1 MTATVFVRIFLA
13 VFTAYAFYSFI
24 LALKERHA
32 AILRSRGLDALPDD
46 GEGEQIRLLALPLE
60 KKTKGLMVTARKKAN
75 EPRVDRSVK
84 ELTGTVE
91 GIVYQNKLNDYTV
104 LDLGTDE
111 GELVTAVGAMPY
123 VGEGERV
130 RLFGEWT
137 RHSEYGEQF
146 SVTAVEKILPTGA
159 NEILKYLSGRNVH
172 GIGPVTALKIVNRF
186 GDDTFDVIEQHP
198 EWLSDIPG
206 ISRKKAAEISES
218 FREQAGI
225 RELMVFCQNYI
236 GSTSVSHI
244 YEKWGNRAVGVI
256 RENPYI
262 LCEET
267 DTIGFD
273 RADAIARNLGFPADA
288 PARLAAGINYILRY
302 NASVNGHVCL
312 PLARLVEAA
321 AEELGTESA
330 VIERTVATLSDEGR
344 LDRYRVDGA
353 DYIFT
358 REYGADEDA
367 VARRMIALDRSAP
380 DVAADNIDR
389 LIDRAESEFSIR
401 YSKDQR
407 EAIFEAF
414 RRGVLIV
421 TGGPGTGKTTLI
433 RALLRIY
440 GLLGFKCALAAPTGR
455 AAKRMSEA
463 TQEEAKTIH
472 RMLEMEKVSDIRPRF
487 NRSESNPLD
496 ENVIVIDEASM
507 IDLPLMAALLR
518 AIRVGSRLILIGD
531 SGQLP
536 SVGCGNVLAD
546 LIASGCFST
555 VCLSEIFR
563 QEKGSLIIGNAHR
576 IHAGELPL
584 LSRES
589 KDFFFLLRNDE
600 ETIPGTV
607 VELINER
614 LPRTYSDAIREEIQ
628 VITPSR
634 RGKAGTVQLNA
645 LLQNCLN
652 PPAKKKRE
660 IRFRDFLFREGDKV
674 MQIKNNYD
682 TEWKKDGYDGVGVF
696 NGDIGVIRSIAPS
709 EEEMTIDFDGRV
721 SLYRREQF
729 EELEHAYAIT
739 VHKSQGSEYPV
750 VLMPV
755 FYCGTMLQS
764 RNLLYTAVTRAK
776 KMVILV
782 GRADILEF
790 MVKNNRQEVR
800 YTCLCDRLRD
810 GCFSRG
816 GQSR

>member
-1 MTATVFVRIFLA
+1 
-13 VFTAYAFYSFI
+13 
-24 LALKERHA
+24 
-32 AILRSRGLDALPDD
+32 
-46 GEGEQIRLLALPLE
+46 
-60 KKTKGLMVTARKKAN
+60 MVTVRKKATA
-75 EPRVDRSVK
+75 PKVDRSAK

-104 LDLGTDE
+104 IDLATDE
-111 GELVTAVGAMPY
+111 GELVTAVGEMPY

-137 RHSEYGEQF
+137 RHNEYGEQF
-146 SVTAVEKILPTGA
+146 SVSVVEKLLPTGA
-159 NEILKYLSGRNVH
+159 NEILKYLSGKNVR

-225 RELMVFCQNYI
+225 RELMVFCRNYI
-236 GSTSVSHI
+236 GSTSISHI
-244 YEKWGNRAVGVI
+244 YEKWGSHAVSVI
-256 RENPYI
+256 RENPYV

-267 DTIGFD
+267 DSVGFD

-288 PARLAAGINYILRY
+288 PQRLSAGLTYILRY

-312 PLARLVEAA
+312 PLDRLVDAT
-321 AEELGTESA
+321 AEELGAPADLIRKTIASEIGS
-330 VIERTVATLSDEGR
+330 GR
-344 LDRYRVDGA
+344 LNNYKIDGTE
-353 DYIFT
+353 YVFT
-358 REYGADEDA
+358 RAYGEDEDA
-367 VARRMIALDRSAP
+367 VARRMVALDRSAP
-380 DVAADNIDR
+380 EVSLDNVDR

-401 YSKDQR
+401 YSRDQR

-414 RRGVLIV
+414 RRGVMIV

-433 RALLRIY
+433 RALLRIF
-440 GLLGFKCALAAPTGR
+440 GMLGFRCALAAPTGR
-455 AAKRMSEA
+455 AAKKMSEA

-472 RMLEMEKVSDIRPRF
+472 RMLEMEKVSDLRPRF
-487 NRSESNPLD
+487 NRNENNPLD

-518 AIRVGSRLILIGD
+518 AIRIGSRLVLIGD

-546 LIASGCFST
+546 LITSEAFAT
-555 VCLSEIFR
+555 VSLNQIFR
-563 QEKGSLIIGNAHR
+563 QEKGSLIISNAHL
-576 IHAGELPL
+576 IHAGELPK
-584 LSRES
+584 LSREAS
-589 KDFFFLLRNDE
+589 DFFFLHRPDE
-600 ETIPGTV
+600 DDIPGTV
-607 VELINER
+607 VDLISER
-614 LPRTYSDAIREEIQ
+614 LPRTYTAAIREQIQ

-634 RGKAGTVQLNA
+634 RGKAGTIQLNA

-652 PPAKKKRE
+652 PAAKKKKE
-660 IRFRDFLFREGDKV
+660 FRFRDLVFREGDKI
-674 MQIKNNYD
+674 MQIKNNYE
-682 TEWKKDGYDGVGVF
+682 TEWEKDGIAGVGVF
-696 NGDIGVIRSIAPS
+696 NGDIGVIREINLQN
-709 EEEMTIDFDGRV
+709 EEMTIDFDGRI
-721 SLYRREQF
+721 SHYRREQF

-755 FYCGTMLQS
+755 YYCGTMLQS

-800 YTCLCDRLRD
+800 YTCLFDRLRHARVS
-810 GCFSRG
+810 GSLPTL
-816 GQSR
+816 

>member
-1 MTATVFVRIFLA
+1 
-13 VFTAYAFYSFI
+13 
-24 LALKERHA
+24 
-32 AILRSRGLDALPDD
+32 
-46 GEGEQIRLLALPLE
+46 
-60 KKTKGLMVTARKKAN
+60 MVTARKKASA
-75 EPRVDRSVK
+75 PQIDRSVK

-104 LDLGTDE
+104 IDLATDD
-111 GELVTAVGAMPY
+111 GELVTAVGEMPY

-137 RHSEYGEQF
+137 RHNEYGEQF
-146 SVTAVEKILPTGA
+146 SVSVVEKLLPTGA
-159 NEILKYLSGRNVH
+159 NEILKYLSGKNVR

-225 RELMVFCQNYI
+225 RELMLFCRNYI
-236 GSTSVSHI
+236 GSTSISHI
-244 YEKWGNRAVGVI
+244 YERWGSAAVSVI
-256 RENPYI
+256 RENPYV

-267 DTIGFD
+267 DSVGFD

-288 PARLAAGINYILRY
+288 PERLSAGLSYILRY

-312 PLARLVEAA
+312 PLDRLVEAA
-321 AEELGTESA
+321 AEELGA
-330 VIERTVATLSDEGR
+330 PADLIRRTIANEIGTGR
-344 LDRYRVDGA
+344 LCSYQIEGA
-353 DYIFT
+353 EYVFT
-358 REYGADEDA
+358 RAYDADEDT
-367 VARRMIALDRSAP
+367 VARRMVALDRSAP
-380 DVAADNIDR
+380 EVSIDNVDR
-389 LIDRAESEFSIR
+389 LIDRAENEFSIE
-401 YSKDQR
+401 YSRDQR

-433 RALLRIY
+433 RALLRIF
-440 GLLGFKCALAAPTGR
+440 GMLGFRCALAAPTGR
-455 AAKRMSEA
+455 AAKKMSEA

-472 RMLEMEKVSDIRPRF
+472 RMLEMEKVSELRPRF
-487 NRSESNPLD
+487 NRNENNPLD

-518 AIRVGSRLILIGD
+518 SIRIGSRLILIGD

-546 LIASGCFST
+546 LITSESFAT
-555 VCLSEIFR
+555 VCLNQIFR
-563 QEKGSLIIGNAHR
+563 QEKGSLIISNAHL
-576 IHAGELPL
+576 IHAGELPK
-584 LSRES
+584 LSSEAS
-589 KDFFFLLRNDE
+589 DFFFLHRPDE
-600 ETIPGTV
+600 DDIPGTV
-607 VELINER
+607 VDLISER
-614 LPRTYSDAIREEIQ
+614 LPRAYTSAIREQIQ

-652 PPAKKKRE
+652 PQSKKKKE
-660 IRFRDFLFREGDKV
+660 FRFRDLVFREGDKV

-682 TEWKKDGYDGVGVF
+682 TEWEKDGVPGIGVF
-696 NGDIGVIRSIAPS
+696 NGDIGVIREIESQD
-709 EEEMTIDFDGRV
+709 EEMTIDFDGRIAR
-721 SLYRREQF
+721 YRREQF

-755 FYCGTMLQS
+755 YYCGTMLQS

-776 KMVILV
+776 RMVILV

-800 YTCLCDRLRD
+800 YTCLFDRLRHARV
-810 GCFSRG
+810 SG
-816 GQSR
+816 GVTSL

>member
-1 MTATVFVRIFLA
+1 MVTVR
-13 VFTAYAFYSFI
+13 
-24 LALKERHA
+24 K
-32 AILRSRGLDALPDD
+32 
-46 GEGEQIRLLALPLE
+46 
-60 KKTKGLMVTARKKAN
+60 KKTTA
-75 EPRVDRSVK
+75 PQVDRNAR

-104 LDLGTDE
+104 LDLATDE
-111 GELVTAVGAMPY
+111 GELITAVGQMPY

-130 RLFGEWT
+130 KLLGEWT
-137 RHSEYGEQF
+137 RHSDYGEQF
-146 SVTAVEKILPTGA
+146 SVTFVEKLLPTGA
-159 NEILKYLSGRNVH
+159 NEILKYLSCGNVR

-186 GDDTFDVIEQHP
+186 GDDTFGVIEQHP

-206 ISRKKAAEISES
+206 ISKKKAAEISES
-218 FREQAGI
+218 FRDQAGI

-236 GSTSVSHI
+236 GSTSISHI
-244 YEKWGNRAVGVI
+244 YEKWGSRAVGVI

-262 LCEET
+262 LCEEI
-267 DTIGFD
+267 DSIGFE
-273 RADAIARNLGFPADA
+273 RADVIARDLGFPMDS
-288 PARLAAGINYILRY
+288 PERLASGVAYVLRF

-312 PLARLVEAA
+312 PIDRLVDAA
-321 AEELGTESA
+321 SEELRASCDVIRQTIQTMKENGKLSGYTIGETE
-330 VIERTVATLSDEGR
+330 
-344 LDRYRVDGA
+344 
-353 DYIFT
+353 YIFAQ
-358 REYGADEDA
+358 EYGRDEEI
-367 VARRMIALDRSAP
+367 VARRLVALDRSAT
-380 DVAADNIDR
+380 DVSADNIDR
-389 LIDRAESEFSIR
+389 LIDRTENEFSIK

-472 RMLEMEKVSDIRPRF
+472 RMLEMQKGDTARPRF
-487 NRSESNPLD
+487 LKNDSDPLK
-496 ENVIVIDEASM
+496 ENVFVVDEASM

-518 AIRVGSRLILIGD
+518 AIRIGSRLVLIGD

-546 LIASGCFST
+546 LIASGVFST
-555 VCLSEIFR
+555 VRLTEIFR
-563 QEKGSLIIGNAHR
+563 QEKGSLIISNAHR
-576 IHAGELPL
+576 IHSGELPQ
-584 LSRES
+584 LSKDS
-589 KDFFFLLRNDE
+589 KDFFFVLRPE
-600 ETIPGTV
+600 ETDIPGTV

-614 LPRTYSDAIREEIQ
+614 LPRTYSEEIREQIQ

-634 RGKAGTVQLNA
+634 RGKAGTIQLNA
-645 LLQNCLN
+645 LLQNWLN
-652 PPAKKKRE
+652 PPSKKKKVL
-660 IRFRDFLFREGDKV
+660 RFRDFLFREGDKV
-674 MQIKNNYD
+674 MQTKNNYD
-682 TEWKKDGYDGVGVF
+682 TEWEKDGYEGVGVF
-696 NGDIGVIRSIAPS
+696 NGDIGVIRSIDMAN
-709 EEEMTIDFDGRV
+709 ENMTIDFDGRISV
-721 SLYRREQF
+721 YRREQF

-750 VLMPV
+750 VLMPLY
-755 FYCGTMLQS
+755 YCGTMLQS

-782 GRADILEF
+782 GRADILEY

-800 YTCLCDRLRD
+800 YTCLCDRLRR
-810 GCFSRG
+810 GCFGNGR
-816 GQSR
+816 

>member
-1 MTATVFVRIFLA
+1 
-13 VFTAYAFYSFI
+13 
-24 LALKERHA
+24 
-32 AILRSRGLDALPDD
+32 
-46 GEGEQIRLLALPLE
+46 
-60 KKTKGLMVTARKKAN
+60 MVTARKKAFA
-75 EPRVDRSVK
+75 PKIDRSAK

-104 LDLGTDE
+104 INLATDE
-111 GELVTAVGAMPY
+111 GELVTAVGEMPY

-137 RHSEYGEQF
+137 RHNEYGEQF
-146 SVTAVEKILPTGA
+146 SVSVVEKLLPTGA
-159 NEILKYLSGRNVH
+159 NEILKYLSGKNVR

-225 RELMVFCQNYI
+225 RELMVFCRNYI
-236 GSTSVSHI
+236 GSTLISHI
-244 YEKWGNRAVGVI
+244 YEKWGSRAVSVI
-256 RENPYI
+256 RENPYV

-267 DTIGFD
+267 DSVGFD

-288 PARLAAGINYILRY
+288 PERLSAGLTYLLRY

-312 PLARLVEAA
+312 PLDRLVDAA
-321 AEELGTESA
+321 AEELGAPADLIRETITKEIGS
-330 VIERTVATLSDEGR
+330 GR
-344 LDRYRVDGA
+344 LSSYRIDGTE
-353 DYIFT
+353 YVFT
-358 REYGADEDA
+358 SAYGEDEDV
-367 VARRMIALDRSAP
+367 VARRMVALDRSAP
-380 DVAADNIDR
+380 EVSLDNVDR

-401 YSKDQR
+401 YSRDQR

-414 RRGVLIV
+414 RRGVMIV

-433 RALLRIY
+433 RALLRIF
-440 GLLGFKCALAAPTGR
+440 GMLGFRCALAAPTGR
-455 AAKRMSEA
+455 AAKKMSEA

-472 RMLEMEKVSDIRPRF
+472 RMLEMEKVSDLRPRF
-487 NRSESNPLD
+487 NRNENNPLD

-518 AIRVGSRLILIGD
+518 AIRIGSRLILIGD

-546 LIASGCFST
+546 LISSRAFAT
-555 VCLSEIFR
+555 VCLNQIFR
-563 QEKGSLIIGNAHR
+563 QEKGSLIISNAHL
-576 IHAGELPL
+576 IHAGELPK
-584 LSRES
+584 LSREAS
-589 KDFFFLLRNDE
+589 DFFFLHRPDE
-600 ETIPGTV
+600 DDIPGTV
-607 VELINER
+607 VDLISKR
-614 LPRTYSDAIREEIQ
+614 LPRTYTAAIREQIQ

-634 RGKAGTVQLNA
+634 RGKAGTIQLNA

-652 PPAKKKRE
+652 PAAKKKKE
-660 IRFRDFLFREGDKV
+660 FRFRDLVFREGDKV
-674 MQIKNNYD
+674 MQIKNNYE
-682 TEWKKDGYDGVGVF
+682 TEWEKDGIAGIGVF
-696 NGDIGVIRSIAPS
+696 NGDIGVIREIDLQN
-709 EEEMTIDFDGRV
+709 EEMTIDFDGRI
-721 SLYRREQF
+721 SHYRREQF

-755 FYCGTMLQS
+755 YYCGTMLQS

-800 YTCLCDRLRD
+800 YTCLFDRLRHAHVS
-810 GCFSRG
+810 GVVSTL
-816 GQSR
+816 

>member
-1 MTATVFVRIFLA
+1 
-13 VFTAYAFYSFI
+13 
-24 LALKERHA
+24 
-32 AILRSRGLDALPDD
+32 
-46 GEGEQIRLLALPLE
+46 
-60 KKTKGLMVTARKKAN
+60 MVTARKKATA
-75 EPRVDRSVK
+75 PKVDRSAK

-104 LDLGTDE
+104 IDLATDE
-111 GELVTAVGAMPY
+111 GELVTAVGEMPY

-137 RHSEYGEQF
+137 RHNEYGEQF
-146 SVTAVEKILPTGA
+146 SVSVVEKLLPTGA
-159 NEILKYLSGRNVH
+159 NEILKYLSGKNVR

-225 RELMVFCQNYI
+225 RELMVFCRNYI
-236 GSTSVSHI
+236 GSTSISHI
-244 YEKWGNRAVGVI
+244 YEKWGSRAVSVI
-256 RENPYI
+256 RENPYV

-267 DTIGFD
+267 DSVGFD
-273 RADAIARNLGFPADA
+273 RADAIARNLGFPVDA
-288 PARLAAGINYILRY
+288 PERLSAGLTYILRY

-312 PLARLVEAA
+312 PLDRLADA
-321 AEELGTESA
+321 TAEELGAPADLIRLT
-330 VIERTVATLSDEGR
+330 IEKEIGSGR
-344 LDRYRVDGA
+344 LNNYKIDGTE
-353 DYIFT
+353 YVFT
-358 REYGADEDA
+358 RAYGEDEDA
-367 VARRMIALDRSAP
+367 VARRMVALDRSAP
-380 DVAADNIDR
+380 EVSLDNVDR

-401 YSKDQR
+401 YSRDQR

-414 RRGVLIV
+414 RRGVMIV

-433 RALLRIY
+433 RALLRIF
-440 GLLGFKCALAAPTGR
+440 GMLGFRCALAAPTGR
-455 AAKRMSEA
+455 AAKKMSEA

-472 RMLEMEKVSDIRPRF
+472 RMLEMEKVSELRPRF
-487 NRSESNPLD
+487 NRNENNPLD

-518 AIRVGSRLILIGD
+518 AIRIGSRLVLIGD

-546 LIASGCFST
+546 LISSETFAT
-555 VCLSEIFR
+555 VCLNQIFR
-563 QEKGSLIIGNAHR
+563 QEKGSLIISNAHL
-576 IHAGELPL
+576 IHAGELPK
-584 LSRES
+584 LSREAS
-589 KDFFFLLRNDE
+589 DFFFLHRPDE
-600 ETIPGTV
+600 DDIPGTV
-607 VELINER
+607 VDLISER
-614 LPRTYSDAIREEIQ
+614 LPRTYTAAIREQIQ

-634 RGKAGTVQLNA
+634 RGKAGTIQLNA

-652 PPAKKKRE
+652 PPAKKKKE
-660 IRFRDFLFREGDKV
+660 FRFRDLVFREGDKV

-682 TEWKKDGYDGVGVF
+682 TEWEKDGIAGIGVF
-696 NGDIGVIRSIAPS
+696 NGDIGVIREIDLAN
-709 EEEMTIDFDGRV
+709 EEMTIDFDGRL
-721 SLYRREQF
+721 SHYRREQF

-755 FYCGTMLQS
+755 YYCGTMLQS

-800 YTCLCDRLRD
+800 YTCLFDRLRHARIS
-810 GCFSRG
+810 GV
-816 GQSR
+816 

>member
-1 MTATVFVRIFLA
+1 
-13 VFTAYAFYSFI
+13 
-24 LALKERHA
+24 
-32 AILRSRGLDALPDD
+32 
-46 GEGEQIRLLALPLE
+46 
-60 KKTKGLMVTARKKAN
+60 MVTARKKAN
-75 EPRVDRSVK
+75 APRIDRSAGEV
-84 ELTGTVE
+84 TGTVE

-104 LDLGTDE
+104 IKLASDE
-111 GELVTAVGAMPY
+111 GELLTAVGAMPY
-123 VGEGERV
+123 IGEGERV
-130 RLFGEWT
+130 KLIGSWT
-137 RHSEYGEQF
+137 RHTEYGEQF
-146 SVTAVEKILPTGA
+146 SVSVMEKLLPTGA
-159 NEILKYLSGRNVH
+159 SEILQYLSGGNVR

-198 EWLSDIPG
+198 NWLSDIPG

-218 FREQAGI
+218 FREQTGI

-236 GSTSVSHI
+236 GSTSISHI
-244 YEKWGNRAVGVI
+244 YEKWGSRAVGVI

-267 DTIGFD
+267 DTVGFD

-288 PARLAAGINYILRY
+288 PERLAAGINYVLRY

-312 PLARLVEAA
+312 PRDRLIDAA
-321 AEELGTESA
+321 AQELGAGEEA
-330 VIERTVATLSDEGR
+330 VGKSVAALVASGR
-344 LDRYRVDGA
+344 LGSYKIDETE
-353 DYIFT
+353 YIFT
-358 REYGADEDA
+358 DEYDEDEDV
-367 VARRMIALDRSAP
+367 VARRLIAIDRSAP
-380 DVAADNIDR
+380 EVNAENIGL
-389 LIDRAESEFSIR
+389 LIDRAESEYAIR

-455 AAKRMSEA
+455 AAKKMSEA
-463 TQEEAKTIH
+463 TREEAKTIH

-487 NRSESNPLD
+487 NRNESNPLD

-518 AIRVGSRLILIGD
+518 ATRIGSRLILIGD

-546 LIASGCFST
+546 QISSGVFST

-563 QEKGSLIIGNAHR
+563 QEKGSLIIQNAHR
-576 IHAGELPL
+576 IHSGELPL
-584 LSRES
+584 LSRDAR
-589 KDFFFLLRNDE
+589 DFFFLHRPDE
-600 ETIPGTV
+600 ESIPGTV
-607 VELINER
+607 VELISER
-614 LPRTYSDAIREEIQ
+614 LPRTYSDSIRDQIQ

-634 RGKAGTVQLNA
+634 RGKAGTVQLNS

-652 PPAKKKRE
+652 PPSKKKKE
-660 IRFRDFLFREGDKV
+660 FKFRDLLFREGDKV

-682 TEWKKDGYDGVGVF
+682 TEWQKDGYDGIGVF
-696 NGDIGVIRSIAPS
+696 NGDIGVIRSIDVPS
-709 EEEMTIDFDGRV
+709 EEMTIDFDGRISV
-721 SLYRREQF
+721 YGREQF

-750 VLMPV
+750 VLIPIY
-755 FYCGTMLQS
+755 YCGTMLQS

-776 KMVILV
+776 KMAILV
-782 GRADILEF
+782 GRADILEY

-800 YTCLCDRLRD
+800 YTCLSERLRRA
-810 GCFSRG
+810 CFS
-816 GQSR
+816 QNDHSF

>member
-1 MTATVFVRIFLA
+1 
-13 VFTAYAFYSFI
+13 
-24 LALKERHA
+24 
-32 AILRSRGLDALPDD
+32 
-46 GEGEQIRLLALPLE
+46 
-60 KKTKGLMVTARKKAN
+60 MVTARKRTNA
-75 EPRVDRSVK
+75 PRVDRNVK

-104 LDLGTDE
+104 VDLATDE

-146 SVTAVEKILPTGA
+146 SVSVVEKLLPTGA
-159 NEILKYLSGRNVH
+159 NEILKYLSGKNVR

-225 RELMVFCQNYI
+225 RELMVFCQNYV
-236 GSTSVSHI
+236 GSTSISRI
-244 YEKWGNRAVGVI
+244 YEKWGSRAVGVI
-256 RENPYI
+256 RENPYV
-262 LCEET
+262 LCEEV
-267 DTIGFD
+267 DTVGFD
-273 RADAIARNLGFPADA
+273 RADAIARNLGFPLDA
-288 PARLAAGINYILRY
+288 PVRLTAGVVYLLRY

-312 PLARLVEAA
+312 PIDRLVEAA
-321 AEELGTESA
+321 AEELGADAPLIRE
-330 VIERTVATLSDEGR
+330 TVAREIGAGR
-344 LDRYRVDGA
+344 LGGYTVGDTEYV
-353 DYIFT
+353 FT
-358 REYGADEDA
+358 REYGEDEEV
-367 VARRMIALDRSAP
+367 VARRMIALDSSAP
-380 DVAADNIDR
+380 EVAGENIGR
-389 LIDRAESEFSIR
+389 LIDRAESEFSIS
-401 YSKDQR
+401 YSRDQK

-414 RRGVLIV
+414 GRGVLIV

-440 GLLGFKCALAAPTGR
+440 GMLGFRCALAAPTGR

-463 TQEEAKTIH
+463 TQEEAKTVH
-472 RMLEMEKVSDIRPRF
+472 RMLEMEKVSDLRPRF
-487 NRSESNPLD
+487 NRNESNPLD

-518 AIRVGSRLILIGD
+518 AIRIGSRLVLIGD
-531 SGQLP
+531 AGQLP

-546 LIASGCFST
+546 LIASGVFAT
-555 VCLSEIFR
+555 VSLSEIFR

-576 IHAGELPL
+576 IHAGDLPV
-584 LSRES
+584 LSRDA
-589 KDFFFLLRNDE
+589 KDFFFLHRPDE
-600 ETIPGTV
+600 EEIPGTV
-607 VELINER
+607 VDLINER
-614 LPRTYSDAIREEIQ
+614 LPRKYSDAIREQIQ

-652 PPAKKKRE
+652 PSGKKKKE
-660 IRFRDFLFREGDKV
+660 FRFRDFVFREGDKV
-674 MQIKNNYD
+674 MQIRNNYE
-682 TEWKKDGYDGVGVF
+682 TEWKKDGIDGIGVF
-696 NGDIGVIRSIAPS
+696 NGDVGVIRSIDPQ
-709 EEEMTIDFDGRV
+709 EEQMTIDFDGRISV
-721 SLYRREQF
+721 YRREQF

-750 VLMPV
+750 VIVPIY
-755 FYCGTMLQS
+755 FCGTMLQS

-776 KMVILV
+776 KMAILV
-782 GRADILEF
+782 GRADILEY

-800 YTCLCDRLRD
+800 YTCLSDRLRRARL
-810 GCFSRG
+810 SPA
-816 GQSR
+816 SATL

>member
-1 MTATVFVRIFLA
+1 
-13 VFTAYAFYSFI
+13 
-24 LALKERHA
+24 
-32 AILRSRGLDALPDD
+32 
-46 GEGEQIRLLALPLE
+46 
-60 KKTKGLMVTARKKAN
+60 MVTARKKASA
-75 EPRVDRSVK
+75 PQIDRSVK

-104 LDLGTDE
+104 IDLATDE
-111 GELVTAVGAMPY
+111 GELVTAVGEMPY

-137 RHSEYGEQF
+137 RHNEYGEQF
-146 SVTAVEKILPTGA
+146 SVSVVEKLLPTGA
-159 NEILKYLSGRNVH
+159 NEILKYLSGKNVR

-225 RELMVFCQNYI
+225 RELMLFCRNYI
-236 GSTSVSHI
+236 GSTSISHI
-244 YEKWGNRAVGVI
+244 YERWGSAAVSVI
-256 RENPYI
+256 RENPYV

-267 DTIGFD
+267 DSVGFD

-288 PARLAAGINYILRY
+288 PERLSAGLSYILRY

-312 PLARLVEAA
+312 PLDRLVEAA
-321 AEELGTESA
+321 AEELGA
-330 VIERTVATLSDEGR
+330 PADLIRRTIANEIGTGR
-344 LDRYRVDGA
+344 LCNYQIEGA
-353 DYIFT
+353 EYVFT
-358 REYGADEDA
+358 RAYDADEDT
-367 VARRMIALDRSAP
+367 VARRMVALDRSAP
-380 DVAADNIDR
+380 EVSIDNVDR
-389 LIDRAESEFSIR
+389 LIDRAENEFSIE
-401 YSKDQR
+401 YSRDQR

-433 RALLRIY
+433 RALLRIF
-440 GLLGFKCALAAPTGR
+440 GMLGFRCALAAPTGR
-455 AAKRMSEA
+455 AAKKMSEA

-472 RMLEMEKVSDIRPRF
+472 RMLEMEKVSDLRPRF
-487 NRSESNPLD
+487 NRNENNPLD

-518 AIRVGSRLILIGD
+518 SIRIGSRLILIGD

-546 LIASGCFST
+546 LITSESFAT
-555 VCLSEIFR
+555 VCLNQIFR
-563 QEKGSLIIGNAHR
+563 QEKGSLIISNAHL
-576 IHAGELPL
+576 IHAGELPK
-584 LSRES
+584 LSSEAS
-589 KDFFFLLRNDE
+589 DFFFLHRPDE
-600 ETIPGTV
+600 DDIPGTV
-607 VELINER
+607 VDLISER
-614 LPRTYSDAIREEIQ
+614 LPRAYTSAIREQIQ

-652 PPAKKKRE
+652 PQSKKKKE
-660 IRFRDFLFREGDKV
+660 FRFRDLVFREGDKV

-682 TEWKKDGYDGVGVF
+682 TEWEKDGVPGIGVF
-696 NGDIGVIRSIAPS
+696 NGDIGVIREIESQD
-709 EEEMTIDFDGRV
+709 EEMTIDFDGRIAR
-721 SLYRREQF
+721 YRREQF

-755 FYCGTMLQS
+755 YYCGTMLQS

-776 KMVILV
+776 RMVILV

-800 YTCLCDRLRD
+800 YTCLFDRLRHARV
-810 GCFSRG
+810 SG
-816 GQSR
+816 GVTSL

>member
-1 MTATVFVRIFLA
+1 
-13 VFTAYAFYSFI
+13 
-24 LALKERHA
+24 
-32 AILRSRGLDALPDD
+32 
-46 GEGEQIRLLALPLE
+46 
-60 KKTKGLMVTARKKAN
+60 MVTARKKATA
-75 EPRVDRSVK
+75 PKVDRSAK

-104 LDLGTDE
+104 IDLATDE
-111 GELVTAVGAMPY
+111 GELVTAVGEMPY

-137 RHSEYGEQF
+137 RHNEYGEQF
-146 SVTAVEKILPTGA
+146 SVSVVEKLLPTGA
-159 NEILKYLSGRNVH
+159 NEILKYLSGKNVR

-225 RELMVFCQNYI
+225 RELLVFCRNYI
-236 GSTSVSHI
+236 GSTSISHI
-244 YEKWGNRAVGVI
+244 YEKWGSRAVSVI
-256 RENPYI
+256 RENPYV

-267 DTIGFD
+267 DSVGFD
-273 RADAIARNLGFPADA
+273 RADAIARNLGFPVDA
-288 PARLAAGINYILRY
+288 PERLSAGLTYILRY

-312 PLARLVEAA
+312 PLDRLADA
-321 AEELGTESA
+321 TAEELGAPADLIRLT
-330 VIERTVATLSDEGR
+330 IEKEIGSGR
-344 LDRYRVDGA
+344 LNNYKIDGTE
-353 DYIFT
+353 YVFT
-358 REYGADEDA
+358 RAYGEDEDA
-367 VARRMIALDRSAP
+367 VARRMVALDRSAP
-380 DVAADNIDR
+380 EVSLDNVDR

-401 YSKDQR
+401 YSRDQR

-414 RRGVLIV
+414 RRGVMIV

-433 RALLRIY
+433 RALLRIF
-440 GLLGFKCALAAPTGR
+440 GMLGFRCALAAPTGR
-455 AAKRMSEA
+455 AAKKMSEA

-472 RMLEMEKVSDIRPRF
+472 RMLEMEKVSELRPRF
-487 NRSESNPLD
+487 NRNENNPLD

-518 AIRVGSRLILIGD
+518 AIRIGSRLVLIGD

-546 LIASGCFST
+546 LISSETFAT
-555 VCLSEIFR
+555 VCLNQIFR
-563 QEKGSLIIGNAHR
+563 QEKGSLIISNAHL
-576 IHAGELPL
+576 IHAGELPK
-584 LSRES
+584 LSREAS
-589 KDFFFLLRNDE
+589 DFFFLHRPDE
-600 ETIPGTV
+600 DDIPGTV
-607 VELINER
+607 VDLISER
-614 LPRTYSDAIREEIQ
+614 LPRTYTAAIREQIQ

-634 RGKAGTVQLNA
+634 RGKAGTIQLNA

-652 PPAKKKRE
+652 PPAKKKKE
-660 IRFRDFLFREGDKV
+660 FRFRDLVFREGDKV

-682 TEWKKDGYDGVGVF
+682 TEWEKDGIAGIGVF
-696 NGDIGVIRSIAPS
+696 NGDIGVIREIDLAN
-709 EEEMTIDFDGRV
+709 EEMTIDFDGRL
-721 SLYRREQF
+721 SHYRREQF

-755 FYCGTMLQS
+755 YYCGTMLQS

-800 YTCLCDRLRD
+800 YTCLFDRLRHARIS
-810 GCFSRG
+810 GV
-816 GQSR
+816 

>member
-1 MTATVFVRIFLA
+1 MTATVYVWILVSF
-13 VFTAYAFYSFI
+13 FTVYGFNSLI
-24 LALKERHA
+24 LYCKERYA
-32 AILRSRGLDALPDD
+32 SIFSQVKRRDAPDD
-46 GEGEQIRLLALPLE
+46 GEGKQFRLLALPSNT
-60 KKTKGLMVTARKKAN
+60 KTKGLMVTANKRKTTA
-75 EPRVDRSVK
+75 PRVDRNAG

-91 GIVYQNKLNDYTV
+91 GIVYRNKLNDYTV
-104 LDLGTDE
+104 IDLGTDE
-111 GELVTAVGAMPY
+111 GELVTAVGQLPY

-130 RLFGEWT
+130 KLLGSWT
-137 RHSEYGEQF
+137 KHSEYGEQF
-146 SVTAVEKILPTGA
+146 SVTAVEKLLPTGA

-218 FREQAGI
+218 FREQVGI

-236 GSTSVSHI
+236 GSTLVSHI

-262 LCEET
+262 LCEEI
-267 DTIGFD
+267 DSVGFE
-273 RADAIARNLGFPADA
+273 RADAIARDLGFSSAA
-288 PARLAAGINYILRY
+288 PERLAAGIAYVLRY

-312 PLARLVEAA
+312 PSDRLVAAA
-321 AEELGTESA
+321 AEELGADADVIRKSIQTLTKTGKLESYEIEDTE
-330 VIERTVATLSDEGR
+330 
-344 LDRYRVDGA
+344 
-353 DYIFT
+353 YIFT
-358 REYGADEDA
+358 KEYGEDEDA
-367 VARRMIALDRSAP
+367 VARRMIAFDRSAP
-380 DVAADNIDR
+380 DVSAENIDR
-389 LIDRAESEFSIR
+389 LIDRVENEYSIR

-440 GLLGFKCALAAPTGR
+440 GMLGFKCALAAPTGR

-472 RMLEMEKVSDIRPRF
+472 RMLEMQKVNDIRPRF
-487 NRSESNPLD
+487 NRNETNPLD
-496 ENVIVIDEASM
+496 ENVIVVDEASM
-507 IDLPLMAALLR
+507 IDLPLMTALLR

-546 LIASGCFST
+546 LIGSGVFST
-555 VCLSEIFR
+555 VCLTEIFR
-563 QEKGSLIIGNAHR
+563 QEKGSLIITNAHR
-576 IHAGELPL
+576 IHSGELPI
-584 LSRES
+584 LSKDA
-589 KDFFFLLRNDE
+589 KDFFFLLRSE
-600 ETIPGTV
+600 EDDIPGTV
-607 VELINER
+607 VGLINDR
-614 LPRTYSDAIREEIQ
+614 LPRTYSESIREQIQ

-652 PPAKKKRE
+652 PKDRKKKE

-674 MQIKNNYD
+674 MQVKNNYE

-696 NGDIGVIRSIAPS
+696 NGDIGTIRSIAPS
-709 EEEMTIDFDGRV
+709 EEEMTIDFDGRISV
-721 SLYRREQF
+721 YRREQF

-755 FYCGTMLQS
+755 YFCGTMLQS

-782 GRADILEF
+782 GRADILEY

-800 YTCLCDRLRD
+800 YTCLLDRLRQSCL
-810 GCFSRG
+810 GRG
-816 GQSR
+816 

>member
-1 MTATVFVRIFLA
+1 MVTVR
-13 VFTAYAFYSFI
+13 
-24 LALKERHA
+24 K
-32 AILRSRGLDALPDD
+32 
-46 GEGEQIRLLALPLE
+46 
-60 KKTKGLMVTARKKAN
+60 KKTTA
-75 EPRVDRSVK
+75 PQVDRNAR

-104 LDLGTDE
+104 LDLATDE
-111 GELVTAVGAMPY
+111 GELITAVGQMPY

-130 RLFGEWT
+130 KLLGEWT
-137 RHSEYGEQF
+137 RHSDYGEQF
-146 SVTAVEKILPTGA
+146 SVTFVEKLLPTGA
-159 NEILKYLSGRNVH
+159 NEILKYLSCGNVR

-186 GDDTFDVIEQHP
+186 GDDTFGVIEQHP

-206 ISRKKAAEISES
+206 ISKKKAAEISES
-218 FREQAGI
+218 FRDQAGI

-236 GSTSVSHI
+236 GSTSISHI
-244 YEKWGNRAVGVI
+244 YEKWGSRAVGVI

-262 LCEET
+262 LCEEI
-267 DTIGFD
+267 DSIGFE
-273 RADAIARNLGFPADA
+273 RADVIARDLGFPMDS
-288 PARLAAGINYILRY
+288 PERLASGVAYVLRF

-312 PLARLVEAA
+312 PTDRLVDAA
-321 AEELGTESA
+321 SEELRASCDVIRQTIQTMKENGKLSGYTIGETE
-330 VIERTVATLSDEGR
+330 
-344 LDRYRVDGA
+344 
-353 DYIFT
+353 YIFAQ
-358 REYGADEDA
+358 EYGRDEEI
-367 VARRMIALDRSAP
+367 VARRLVALDRSAT
-380 DVAADNIDR
+380 DVSADNIDR
-389 LIDRAESEFSIR
+389 LIDRTENEFSIK

-472 RMLEMEKVSDIRPRF
+472 RMLEMQKGDTARPRF
-487 NRSESNPLD
+487 LKNDSDPLK
-496 ENVIVIDEASM
+496 ENVFVVDEASM

-518 AIRVGSRLILIGD
+518 AIRIGSRLVLIGD

-546 LIASGCFST
+546 LIASGVFST
-555 VCLSEIFR
+555 VRLTEIFR
-563 QEKGSLIIGNAHR
+563 QEKGSLIISNAHR
-576 IHAGELPL
+576 IHSGELPQ
-584 LSRES
+584 LSKDS
-589 KDFFFLLRNDE
+589 KDFFFVLRPE
-600 ETIPGTV
+600 ETDIPGTV

-614 LPRTYSDAIREEIQ
+614 LPRTYSEEIREQIQ

-634 RGKAGTVQLNA
+634 RGKAGTIQLNA
-645 LLQNCLN
+645 LLQNWLN
-652 PPAKKKRE
+652 PPSKKKKVL
-660 IRFRDFLFREGDKV
+660 RFRDFLFREGDKV
-674 MQIKNNYD
+674 MQTKNNYD
-682 TEWKKDGYDGVGVF
+682 TEWEKDGYEGVGVF
-696 NGDIGVIRSIAPS
+696 NGDIGVIRSIDMAN
-709 EEEMTIDFDGRV
+709 ENMTIDFDGRISV
-721 SLYRREQF
+721 YRREQF

-750 VLMPV
+750 VLMPLY
-755 FYCGTMLQS
+755 YCGTMLQS

-782 GRADILEF
+782 GRADILEY

-800 YTCLCDRLRD
+800 YTCLCDRLRR
-810 GCFSRG
+810 GCFGNGR
-816 GQSR
+816 

>member
-1 MTATVFVRIFLA
+1 
-13 VFTAYAFYSFI
+13 
-24 LALKERHA
+24 
-32 AILRSRGLDALPDD
+32 
-46 GEGEQIRLLALPLE
+46 
-60 KKTKGLMVTARKKAN
+60 MVTARKKASA
-75 EPRVDRSVK
+75 PQIDRSVK

-104 LDLGTDE
+104 IDLATDE
-111 GELVTAVGAMPY
+111 GELVTAVGEMPY

-137 RHSEYGEQF
+137 RHNEYGEQF
-146 SVTAVEKILPTGA
+146 SVSVVEKLLPTGA
-159 NEILKYLSGRNVH
+159 NEILKYLSGKNVR

-225 RELMVFCQNYI
+225 RELMLFCRNYI
-236 GSTSVSHI
+236 GSTSISHI
-244 YEKWGNRAVGVI
+244 YERWGSAAVSVI
-256 RENPYI
+256 RENPYV

-267 DTIGFD
+267 DSVGFD

-288 PARLAAGINYILRY
+288 PERLSAGLSYILRY

-312 PLARLVEAA
+312 PLDRLVEAA
-321 AEELGTESA
+321 AEELGA
-330 VIERTVATLSDEGR
+330 PADLIRRTIANEIGTGR
-344 LDRYRVDGA
+344 LCNYQIEGTEYV
-353 DYIFT
+353 FT
-358 REYGADEDA
+358 RAYDADEDT
-367 VARRMIALDRSAP
+367 VARRMVALDRSAP
-380 DVAADNIDR
+380 EVSIDNVDR
-389 LIDRAESEFSIR
+389 LIDRAENEFSIE
-401 YSKDQR
+401 YSRDQR

-433 RALLRIY
+433 RALLRIF
-440 GLLGFKCALAAPTGR
+440 GMLGFRCALAAPTGR
-455 AAKRMSEA
+455 AAKKMSEA

-472 RMLEMEKVSDIRPRF
+472 RMLEMEKVSDLRPRF
-487 NRSESNPLD
+487 NRNENNPLD

-518 AIRVGSRLILIGD
+518 SIRIGSRLILIGD

-546 LIASGCFST
+546 LITSESFAT
-555 VCLSEIFR
+555 VCLNQIFR
-563 QEKGSLIIGNAHR
+563 QEKGSLIISNAHL
-576 IHAGELPL
+576 IHAGELPK
-584 LSRES
+584 LSSEAS
-589 KDFFFLLRNDE
+589 DFFFLHRPDE
-600 ETIPGTV
+600 DDIPGTV
-607 VELINER
+607 VDLISER
-614 LPRTYSDAIREEIQ
+614 LPRAYTSAIREQIQ

-652 PPAKKKRE
+652 PQSKKKKE
-660 IRFRDFLFREGDKV
+660 FRFRDLVFREGDKV

-682 TEWKKDGYDGVGVF
+682 TEWEKDGVPGIGVF
-696 NGDIGVIRSIAPS
+696 NGDIGVIREIESQD
-709 EEEMTIDFDGRV
+709 EEMTIDFDGRIAR
-721 SLYRREQF
+721 YRREQF

-755 FYCGTMLQS
+755 YYCGTMLQS

-776 KMVILV
+776 RMVILV

-800 YTCLCDRLRD
+800 YTCLFDRLRHARV
-810 GCFSRG
+810 SG
-816 GQSR
+816 GVTSL

>member
-1 MTATVFVRIFLA
+1 MVTA
-13 VFTAYAFYSFI
+13 
-24 LALKERHA
+24 
-32 AILRSRGLDALPDD
+32 
-46 GEGEQIRLLALPLE
+46 
-60 KKTKGLMVTARKKAN
+60 KKTKASA
-75 EPRVDRSVK
+75 PRVDRSVG

-104 LDLGTDE
+104 IELATDE
-111 GELVTAVGAMPY
+111 GELVTAVGEMPY
-123 VGEGERV
+123 IGEGERV
-130 RLFGEWT
+130 RLLGCWT
-137 RHSEYGEQF
+137 RHNEYGEQF
-146 SVTAVEKILPTGA
+146 SVSVMEKLLPTGA
-159 NEILKYLSGRNVH
+159 NEILKYLSGRNVR

-198 EWLSDIPG
+198 DWLSDIPG

-236 GSTSVSHI
+236 GSTSISHI
-244 YEKWGNRAVGVI
+244 YEKWGIRAVGVI

-262 LCEET
+262 LCEEL
-267 DTIGFD
+267 DTVGFD
-273 RADAIARNLGFPADA
+273 RADAIARNLGFPSDS
-288 PARLAAGINYILRY
+288 PARLLAGITYVLRY

-312 PLARLVEAA
+312 PIERLIEAA
-321 AEELGTESA
+321 TEELGADADLIRKTIVTGIESGRFNSYSVGETEY
-330 VIERTVATLSDEGR
+330 V
-344 LDRYRVDGA
+344 
-353 DYIFT
+353 FT
-358 REYGADEDA
+358 REYGEDEDA
-367 VARRMIALDRSAP
+367 VSRRLTALDRSAA

-389 LIDRAESEFSIR
+389 LIDRTENEYAIR
-401 YSKDQR
+401 YSREQR

-414 RRGVLIV
+414 RRGVLIL

-440 GLLGFKCALAAPTGR
+440 GMLGFRCALAAPTGR
-455 AAKRMSEA
+455 AAKKMSEA

-472 RMLEMEKVSDIRPRF
+472 RMLEMEKVSDLRPRF
-487 NRSESNPLD
+487 NRGESNPLD

-518 AIRVGSRLILIGD
+518 AIRIGSRLILIGD

-546 LIASGCFST
+546 LIGSGAFST

-563 QEKGSLIIGNAHR
+563 QEQGSLIISNAHR
-576 IHAGELPL
+576 IHSGKLPV
-584 LSRES
+584 LSKDAR
-589 KDFFFLLRNDE
+589 DFFFLHRPDE
-600 ETIPGTV
+600 EDIPGTV
-607 VELINER
+607 VELICDR
-614 LPRTYSDAIREEIQ
+614 LPRTYSDEIRTEIQ

-634 RGKAGTVQLNA
+634 RGKAGTVRLNA
-645 LLQNCLN
+645 LLQDCLN
-652 PPAKKKRE
+652 PPDKKKRE
-660 IRFRDFLFREGDKV
+660 VRFRDFLFREGDKV
-674 MQIKNNYD
+674 MQIRNNYE

-696 NGDIGVIRSIAPS
+696 NGDIGVIRLIDPS
-709 EEEMTIDFDGRV
+709 EEEMTIDFDGRISV
-721 SLYRREQF
+721 YRCEQF

-750 VLMPV
+750 VLIPV
-755 FYCGTMLQS
+755 YYCGTMLQS

-782 GRADILEF
+782 GRADILEY

-800 YTCLCDRLRD
+800 YTALADRLRRTSLSD
-810 GCFSRG
+810 TGRAH
-816 GQSR
+816 

>member
-1 MTATVFVRIFLA
+1 MA
-13 VFTAYAFYSFI
+13 
-24 LALKERHA
+24 
-32 AILRSRGLDALPDD
+32 
-46 GEGEQIRLLALPLE
+46 
-60 KKTKGLMVTARKKAN
+60 TARKKATA
-75 EPRVDRSVK
+75 PRFDRSVK

-91 GIVYQNKLNDYTV
+91 GIVYQNKLNDYSV
-104 LDLGTDE
+104 IDLSTDE
-111 GELVTAVGAMPY
+111 GELVTAVGEMPY
-123 VGEGERV
+123 IGEGERV

-146 SVTAVEKILPTGA
+146 SVSVMEKLLPTGA
-159 NEILKYLSGRNVH
+159 SEILKYLSGRNVR

-186 GDDTFDVIEQHP
+186 GDDTFDVIEMHP

-236 GSTSVSHI
+236 GSTSISHI
-244 YEKWGNRAVGVI
+244 YEKWGSRAVGVI

-267 DTIGFD
+267 DSVGFD

-288 PARLAAGINYILRY
+288 PVRLAAGIVYLLRY

-312 PLARLVEAA
+312 PIDRLTDAA
-321 AEELGTESA
+321 AEELGADGNLIRETIAKQTEA
-330 VIERTVATLSDEGR
+330 GR
-344 LDRYRVDGA
+344 LGSYRIGETE
-353 DYIFT
+353 YIFT
-358 REYGADEDA
+358 REYGEDEE
-367 VARRMIALDRSAP
+367 VVSRRMIALDVSAP
-380 DVAADNIDR
+380 DVSADNIDR

-401 YSKDQR
+401 YSRDQR

-414 RRGVLIV
+414 GRGVLIV

-440 GLLGFKCALAAPTGR
+440 GMLGFKCALAAPTGR
-455 AAKRMSEA
+455 AAKKMSEA

-472 RMLEMEKVSDIRPRF
+472 RMLEMEKVSDLRPRF
-487 NRSESNPLD
+487 NRNESNPLD

-531 SGQLP
+531 AGQLP

-546 LIASGCFST
+546 LISSGVFST

-563 QEKGSLIIGNAHR
+563 QENGSLIIQNAHR
-576 IHAGELPL
+576 IHAGELPK
-584 LSRES
+584 LSRDAR
-589 KDFFFLLRNDE
+589 DFFFLHRPDE
-600 ETIPGTV
+600 EEIPDTV
-607 VELINER
+607 VELINDR
-614 LPRTYSDAIREEIQ
+614 LPRTYSDAIRGEIQ

-634 RGKAGTVQLNA
+634 RGRAGTIQLNV

-652 PPAKKKRE
+652 PPEKKKKE
-660 IRFRDFLFREGDKV
+660 FRFRDFVFREGDKV
-674 MQIKNNYD
+674 MQIKNNYE
-682 TEWKKDGYDGVGVF
+682 TEWKKDGIDGIGVF
-696 NGDIGVIRSIAPS
+696 NGDIGVIRQIDLQT
-709 EEEMTIDFDGRV
+709 EEMTIDFDGRI

-750 VLMPV
+750 VLIPIY
-755 FYCGTMLQS
+755 YCGTMLQS

-776 KMVILV
+776 KMAILV

-800 YTCLCDRLRD
+800 YTCLSDRLRRARLLRD
-810 GCFSRG
+810 
-816 GQSR
+816 

>member
-1 MTATVFVRIFLA
+1 MVTVR
-13 VFTAYAFYSFI
+13 
-24 LALKERHA
+24 K
-32 AILRSRGLDALPDD
+32 
-46 GEGEQIRLLALPLE
+46 
-60 KKTKGLMVTARKKAN
+60 KKTTA
-75 EPRVDRSVK
+75 PQVDRNAR

-104 LDLGTDE
+104 LDLATDE
-111 GELVTAVGAMPY
+111 GELITAVGQMPY

-130 RLFGEWT
+130 KLLGEWT
-137 RHSEYGEQF
+137 RHSDYGEQF
-146 SVTAVEKILPTGA
+146 SVTFVEKLLPTGA
-159 NEILKYLSGRNVH
+159 NEILKYLSCGNVR

-186 GDDTFDVIEQHP
+186 GDDTFGVIEQHP

-206 ISRKKAAEISES
+206 ISKKKAAEISES
-218 FREQAGI
+218 FRDQAGI

-236 GSTSVSHI
+236 GSTSISHI
-244 YEKWGNRAVGVI
+244 YEKWGSRAVGVI

-262 LCEET
+262 LCEEI
-267 DTIGFD
+267 DSIGFE
-273 RADAIARNLGFPADA
+273 RADVIARDLGFPMDS
-288 PARLAAGINYILRY
+288 PERLASGVAYVLRF

-312 PLARLVEAA
+312 PIDRLVDAA
-321 AEELGTESA
+321 SEELRASCDVIRQTIQTMKENGKLSGYTIGETE
-330 VIERTVATLSDEGR
+330 
-344 LDRYRVDGA
+344 
-353 DYIFT
+353 YIFAQ
-358 REYGADEDA
+358 EYGRDEEI
-367 VARRMIALDRSAP
+367 VARRLVALDRSAT
-380 DVAADNIDR
+380 DVSADNIDR
-389 LIDRAESEFSIR
+389 LIDRTENEFSIK

-472 RMLEMEKVSDIRPRF
+472 RMLEMQKGDTARPRF
-487 NRSESNPLD
+487 NKNDSDPLK
-496 ENVIVIDEASM
+496 ENVFVVDEASM

-518 AIRVGSRLILIGD
+518 AIRIGSRLVLIGD

-546 LIASGCFST
+546 LIASGVFST
-555 VCLSEIFR
+555 VRLTEIFR
-563 QEKGSLIIGNAHR
+563 QEKGSLIISNAHR
-576 IHAGELPL
+576 IHSGELPQ
-584 LSRES
+584 LSKDS
-589 KDFFFLLRNDE
+589 KDFFFVLRPE
-600 ETIPGTV
+600 ETDIPGTV

-614 LPRTYSDAIREEIQ
+614 LPRTYSEEIREQIQ

-634 RGKAGTVQLNA
+634 RGKAGTIQLNA
-645 LLQNCLN
+645 LLQNWLN
-652 PPAKKKRE
+652 PPSKKKKVL
-660 IRFRDFLFREGDKV
+660 RFRDFLFREGDKV
-674 MQIKNNYD
+674 MQTKNNYD
-682 TEWKKDGYDGVGVF
+682 TEWEKDGYEGVGVF
-696 NGDIGVIRSIAPS
+696 NGDIGVIRSIDMAN
-709 EEEMTIDFDGRV
+709 ENMTIDFDGRISV
-721 SLYRREQF
+721 YRREQF

-750 VLMPV
+750 VLMPLY
-755 FYCGTMLQS
+755 YCGTMLQS

-782 GRADILEF
+782 GRADILEY

-800 YTCLCDRLRD
+800 YTCLCDRLRR
-810 GCFSRG
+810 GCFGNGR
-816 GQSR
+816 